1 MKKMILLSW
10 CFLLTSCFEITERIK
25 HNSNESGEYSLKVD
39 FSKSWIR
46 TRSAIW
52 LEEVDGVSI
61 PSEEDIKNKLADFQT
76 KASKIEGITN
86 VATTYNFKS
95 YIFTITF
102 QYKNLATL
110 NAVLNSMNTEDPI
123 THFSIS
129 KENLFQR
136 YASYPIP
143 NNLVNKEDKK
153 EDLEDA
159 HITTIYTFD
168 KEISKIS
175 NPSSKISKNKQTVFL
190 KHNIYNVLKNNTLM
204 NNTIYF
210 NP

>member
-1 MKKMILLSW
+1 MKKIIFLSW
-10 CFLLTSCFEITERIK
+10 CLFLTSCFEITERIK
-25 HNSNESGEYSLKVD
+25 QNSNESGTYSLKVD

-61 PSEEDIKNKLADFQT
+61 PSEEDIKNKLADFREQ
-76 KASKIEGITN
+76 AAKIEGVSNITSS
-86 VATTYNFKS
+86 YDFKS
-95 YIFTITF
+95 YIFTFTF
-102 QYKNLATL
+102 QYENLVAL
-110 NAVLNSMNTEDPI
+110 NAVLNSMNTENPM
-123 THFSIS
+123 THFSFS
-129 KENLFQR
+129 KEKFFQR
-136 YASYPIP
+136 FASYPIP
-143 NNLVNKEDKK
+143 KNLVNKEDKK

-168 KEISKIS
+168 KEIAKIS
-175 NPSSKISKNKQTVFL
+175 NPSSKVSKNKQTVFL